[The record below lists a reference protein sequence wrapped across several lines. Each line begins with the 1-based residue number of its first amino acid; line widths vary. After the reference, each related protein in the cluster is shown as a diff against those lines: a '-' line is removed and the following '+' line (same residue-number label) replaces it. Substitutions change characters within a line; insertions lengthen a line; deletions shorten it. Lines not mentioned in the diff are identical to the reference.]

1 MFQSFGMT
9 TTTTVN
15 ITIKVSICLVI
26 TTINCRLKEIL
37 SCIWA
42 VIALLMLPDKLIIIY
57 AYVLNKARI
66 NCHVLKFQLLLVC

>member
-1 MFQSFGMT
+1 MFQCFGMA

-15 ITIKVSICLVI
+15 IAIKVSISLVI
-26 TTINCRLKEIL
+26 IMVNCRLKEIL
-37 SCIWA
+37 SCTWA

-66 NCHVLKFQLLLVC
+66 DCHVLKFKLLLVC